1 MEKKNNNFFGMK
13 SHRRVSRRRIT
24 IYEFEKFNLTEP
36 FFKFMLGGGHI
47 FPVVMEIIMI
57 VKSFNTFEGL
67 RGNWLLISPH
77 STTLEWNVKVMRIKE
92 NNHQFKNLLI
102 VKQILFVSSMGKVK
116 RTVTTGVMVQRVN
129 PLTPMISLVILLT
142 VCQMILIMLVW
153 RIWYWITQ

>member
-1 MEKKNNNFFGMK
+1 MERKNNNFFGMK

-57 VKSFNTFEGL
+57 VKSFNTLEGL

-77 STTLEWNVKVMRIKE
+77 SITLEWNVKVMRIKE

-116 RTVTTGVMVQRVN
+116 RTVWRKW
-129 PLTPMISLVILLT
+129 P
-142 VCQMILIMLVW
+142 LVW
-153 RIWYWITQ
+153 WCKPRWKSY